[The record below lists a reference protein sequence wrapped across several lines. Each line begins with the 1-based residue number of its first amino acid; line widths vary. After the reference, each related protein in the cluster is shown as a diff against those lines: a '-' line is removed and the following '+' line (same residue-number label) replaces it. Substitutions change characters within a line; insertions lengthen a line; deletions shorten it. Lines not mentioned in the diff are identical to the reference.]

1 MVLRLDSNPRNKALA
16 GELVECWWN
25 GRFGLDHRHDL
36 WLKRFGITW
45 CVESRH
51 GGSGGQRQ
59 RDYYSDEMS
68 ARAHLAALKTEHG
81 DSWKWVPFG

>member
-1 MVLRLDSNPRNKALA
+1 
-16 GELVECWWN
+16 
-25 GRFGLDHRHDL
+25 
-36 WLKRFGITW
+36 LKRFGVTW